1 MFVRGLP
8 EDSAFQRFLQD
19 KKNRSM
25 AEWDQDKMNEESK
38 KMERRN
44 IMAVQIGQSAG
55 LTLDFDD
62 VKKHG
67 KALEDLQKNLTK
79 IAESFG
85 TITQKNR
92 RG

>member
-1 MFVRGLP
+1 
-8 EDSAFQRFLQD
+8 
-19 KKNRSM
+19 
-25 AEWDQDKMNEESK
+25 
-38 KMERRN
+38 
-44 IMAVQIGQSAG
+44 MAVQIGQSAG

-85 TITQKNR
+85 TITQKI
-92 RG
+92 GEADWEDSWLVF